1 MAGATKVYPTS
12 YFYQWRALRVEFL
25 TDPTTTLIGCVTRLR
40 EWSVQKLSKL
50 LVRKGRTSGNLA
62 SPANN
67 TELSFTIELRGQ
79 GFAQI
84 PARQCGFSRSE
95 SRNLIAF
102 QELISEITLTSNN
115 SVAAKNQGYHPAANL
130 LF

>member
-1 MAGATKVYPTS
+1 MAGATKVYPTL
-12 YFYQWRALRVEFL
+12 YFSRWRVLRVELL
-25 TDPTTTLIGCVTRLR
+25 TDATTLIGRATRLR
-40 EWSVQKLSKL
+40 EWSAQKLSKL

-79 GFAQI
+79 GFPQI

-102 QELISEITLTSNN
+102 QELISEITLISNN
-115 SVAAKNQGYHPAANL
+115 SVAAKNHGYHPANL